1 MPARSG
7 AMAKEMRVGGTSSPR
22 KEPDMESL
30 PPMAATPRPS
40 WADRA
45 PSRAEKGL
53 PQRTGLSRSFSK
65 YSWKER

>member
-1 MPARSG
+1 
-7 AMAKEMRVGGTSSPR
+7 MAKEIRVGGTSMSR
-22 KEPDMESL
+22 KDPDMESL
-30 PPMAATPRPS
+30 PPMAATPRAS

-53 PQRTGLSRSFSK
+53 PQRAGSSRSFSK